1 MLRKILTAFAL
12 AFALT
17 WTAGSAQAAC
27 DYDVGGA
34 SPFPMSTLE
43 TQLDE
48 ELGCLAIG
56 TYTQAFDSDLST
68 WAGIT
73 PGANVGTALAT
84 PSSANLRSAVTD
96 EVGTGVLM
104 FGLATGMADDLS
116 CTGSQVVRRNAGDTA
131 FECATFAGGGDALV
145 ANTLAQF
152 AATTSLEL
160 KGVISDETG
169 SGALV
174 FATSPTLV
182 TPALGT
188 PSSGTLTNTSGLP
201 LTTGI
206 TDDAGCTGSQ
216 LVRRNAGDTAWECVT
231 AAGGGNAQ
239 TADPLSQFAATT
251 SAQLRGV
258 LSDETGAGA
267 AMFGLTT
274 SMDDGL
280 TCSASQVV
288 RRNAADTAFECATL
302 TSGGMTLLST
312 LTTTSGTT
320 QPATGLVPASYR
332 KYYIEVEGVSF
343 TASVALTVAISGNNG
358 TNYGTAATISPVS
371 SSGAGTLQGSFEIG
385 GINIPLREG
394 ASLIAGSIQNNNP
407 TAGINLATVVLSK
420 AATGATGAVDAIQF
434 AGGTFD
440 AGTIRIYGVP

>member
-1 MLRKILTAFAL
+1 MLRKIMTAIAL

-34 SPFPMSTLE
+34 SPFTMTTLE

-48 ELGCLAIG
+48 EFGCLAIG
-56 TYTQAFDSDLST
+56 TYTQAFDADLST

-84 PSSANLRSAVTD
+84 PSSANLRAAVTD
-96 EVGTGVLM
+96 ETGTGALM
-104 FGLATGMADDLS
+104 FGLTTGMADDLA
-116 CTGSQVVRRNAGDTA
+116 CTASQVVRRNSGDTA

-169 SGALV
+169 SGAAV
-174 FATSPTLV
+174 FATSPTFV

-231 AAGGGNAQ
+231 AAGGGDALVAN
-239 TADPLSQFAATT
+239 PLSQFAATT

-288 RRNAADTAFECATL
+288 RRNSADTAFECASV
-302 TSGGMTLLST
+302 SGGMTLLAT

-320 QPATGLVPASYR
+320 HSATGLVPASYR
-332 KYYIEVEGVSF
+332 KYYIEVDGVSF
-343 TASVALTVAISGNNG
+343 SASVALTVAISGNNG
-358 TNYGTAATISPVS
+358 TNYGAAATISPA
-371 SSGAGTLQGSFEIG
+371 SGGGAPTLSGWFEIG
-385 GINIPLREG
+385 GINTPLQYG
-394 ASLIAGSIQNNNP
+394 ATLGAGSIQASGG
-407 TAGINLATVVLSK
+407 TAGIVLSTVVLGKNS
-420 AATGATGAVDAIQF
+420 TGATGAVDAIQF
-434 AGGTFD
+434 AGSTFD
-440 AGTIRIYGVP
+440 AGAIRIYGVP